1 METETVIDLV
11 REALWVTL
19 VVSTPLLG
27 VALVVGVFIGVVQA
41 ATSINE
47 MTLSFIPKLVA
58 MAIAVVLF
66 GSWQIGILTDFIR
79 NIYHRIP
86 TLFL

>member
-1 METETVIDLV
+1 METAAVIDLA

-19 VVSTPLLG
+19 IVSTPLLG
-27 VALVVGVFIGVVQA
+27 VALVVGVLIGVIQA

-47 MTLSFIPKLVA
+47 MTLSFIPKLVS
-58 MAIAVVLF
+58 MAVAVVLF
-66 GSWQIGILTDFIR
+66 GSWQIGILIEFIR
-79 NIYHRIP
+79 SIFLRIP

>member
-1 METETVIDLV
+1 METATVIDLV

-58 MAIAVVLF
+58 MAVAVVLF